1 MSKSKVAVGIAPS
14 NLLQNDV
21 MTLSEALVK
30 QWKIPS
36 AQPITLKFGSF
47 RKQMRIIPAEKQHVL
62 KLNPVIA
69 EMLGFQRQAS
79 MKHFMHLKYTAYNTT
94 LELGPLIG
102 ILVSKEHPDIPDN
115 PFGAI
120 TPFCK
125 EVAEACRIQGG
136 QVFFFTPNHLNNNPA
151 SIQGWTY
158 LDGWNR
164 CRMPLPHVIYNRLT
178 TRKLENLP
186 SVQQF
191 LQYTVHH
198 NQTTVFNEKFLDKTE
213 VFSALMTNRSVNHYL
228 PESRPLRSFATLKTM
243 SAKYN
248 TLFVKPVTGSMGK
261 GIIRIIND
269 QQSNYHAQHATS
281 SGSRTQQFTSLQ
293 KLYSHLFSKKT
304 NRYQIQQGLQL
315 IEIQKRPVDF
325 RALVQKNKLGE
336 WSVTS
341 ILARIAGSQ
350 HFVSNLARG
359 GSLCKVEEAVSR
371 SNIMGRISSS
381 DVSNRLR
388 QAALLIAQ
396 GIENG
401 IEGHFG
407 ELGIDFA
414 LDRYGRIWM
423 LEVNSKPSKNDNI
436 PWQEGKIRPSV
447 RKLIAYSKYL
457 AQF

>member
-1 MSKSKVAVGIAPS
+1 MSKSTVAVGIAPS

-47 RKQMRIIPAEKQHVL
+47 RKQMRIIPAEKHHVL
-62 KLNPVIA
+62 KLNPVVA
-69 EMLGFQRQAS
+69 ETIGFERQAS
-79 MKHFMHLKYTAYNTT
+79 TKHSMQLKYTAHNST

-102 ILVSKEHPDIPDN
+102 ILVSKDYPDTPDN

-120 TPFCK
+120 TQFCK
-125 EVAEACRIQGG
+125 EVAEACRLQGG
-136 QVFFFTPNHLNNNPA
+136 QVFFFTPNQLYSNPT

-158 LDGWNR
+158 HGSWNR
-164 CRMPLPHVIYNRLT
+164 SRMPLPHVIYNRLT

-186 SVQQF
+186 SVKQF
-191 LQYTVHH
+191 LQYVAQH
-198 NQTTVFNEKFLDKTE
+198 NQTAVFNEKFLDKTE
-213 VFSALMTNRSVNHYL
+213 VFSALMTNRSVDHYL

-281 SGSRTQQFTSLQ
+281 SGSRNQQFNSLQ
-293 KLYSHLFSKKT
+293 KLYTNLFSKKT
-304 NRYQIQQGLQL
+304 NRYQVQQGLQL

-341 ILARIAGSQ
+341 IVARIAGNQ

-359 GSLCKVEEAVSR
+359 GTLCKVEEAVSK
-371 SNIMGRISSS
+371 SNIIGRINSSEVLS
-381 DVSNRLR
+381 RLK
-388 QAALLIAQ
+388 QAALLIAK
-396 GIENG
+396 GIDDG

-447 RKLIAYSKYL
+447 RKLIAYAKYL